1 MERELFEFWVLELDE
16 SKSESS
22 SYSYTCVY
30 LHKCIYFQRRK
41 KREIYP
47 ATNPSETLVK
57 VQMQE
62 HQETY
67 TYDHYGSNMLTDLY
81 VYFNRPDDI
90 EFTVPEEDEG
100 DVEAADTNV
109 FPTLKKD
116 HNEKNLS
123 DLKYTEF
130 TEVNILREK
139 N

>member
-1 MERELFEFWVLELDE
+1 
-16 SKSESS
+16 
-22 SYSYTCVY
+22 
-30 LHKCIYFQRRK
+30 
-41 KREIYP
+41 
-47 ATNPSETLVK
+47 
-57 VQMQE
+57 MQE

-67 TYDHYGSNMLTDLY
+67 TYDHYGSNMLTDLC